1 MTEFDED
8 FMTKA
13 QVDGIKELVD
23 LTHNGYKVLFSSTLY
38 GTRIYKLHHSRNG
51 RTLMVGIG
59 RYIYTIKE
67 GEKILKRVIYDDND
81 NIIQP
86 EIKLSV
92 PN

>member
-13 QVDGIKELVD
+13 QVDGVKELVD
-23 LTHNGYKVLFSSTLY
+23 LTRNGYLVCYSATLY
-38 GTRIYKLHHSRNG
+38 GTRVYKLRHSRNG
-51 RTLMVGIG
+51 RTLIVGIG

-67 GEKILKRVIYDDND
+67 GEKILKRVIYDEDGT
-81 NIIQP
+81 IIQP
-86 EIKLSV
+86 ETKLSV

>member
-1 MTEFDED
+1 MTKFDED

-13 QVDGIKELVD
+13 QVDGVKELVD
-23 LTHNGYKVLFSSTLY
+23 LTRNGYQVLFSSTLY
-38 GTRIYKLHHSRNG
+38 GTRVYKLHHSRNG

-67 GEKILKRVIYDDND
+67 GEKILKRVIYDEDGT
-81 NIIQP
+81 IIQP
-86 EIKLSV
+86 EIELSI

>member
-13 QVDGIKELVD
+13 QVDGVKELVD
-23 LTHNGYKVLFSSTLY
+23 LTRNGYRVLFSSEVY
-38 GTRIYKLHHSRNG
+38 GTSIYKLHHSRNG

-59 RYIYTIKE
+59 RYIFTIKE
-67 GEKILKRVIYDDND
+67 GERIWKRVIYDEDGT
-81 NIIQP
+81 IIQP

>member
-13 QVDGIKELVD
+13 QVDGVKELID
-23 LTHNGYKVLFSSTLY
+23 LCNNGYVVVFSATLY
-38 GTRIYKLHHSRNG
+38 GTRVYKLHHSRNG

-67 GEKILKRVIYDDND
+67 DEKILKRVIYDEDGT
-81 NIIQP
+81 IIQP
-86 EIKLSV
+86 KTKFSV

>member
-13 QVDGIKELVD
+13 QVDGVKELVD
-23 LTHNGYKVLFSSTLY
+23 LTRNGYQVLFSSTLY
-38 GTRIYKLHHSRNG
+38 GTRVYKLHHSRNG

-67 GEKILKRVIYDDND
+67 GEKILKRVIYDEDGT
-81 NIIQP
+81 IIKP
-86 EIKLSV
+86 ESELSV

>member
-13 QVDGIKELVD
+13 QVDGVKELVD
-23 LTHNGYKVLFSSTLY
+23 LCRNGYQVLFSSTLY

-51 RTLMVGIG
+51 RSLMVGIG
-59 RYIYTIKE
+59 RYIFTIKE
-67 GEKILKRVIYDDND
+67 GEKILKRVIYDEDGT
-81 NIIQP
+81 IIQP
-86 EIKLSV
+86 ETKLSV

>member
-1 MTEFDED
+1 MTCFEYD

-13 QVDGIKELVD
+13 QVDGVKELID
-23 LTHNGYKVLFSSTLY
+23 LCRNGYQVVFSSNLY
-38 GTRIYKLHHSRNG
+38 GTQIYKLKHSRNG

-67 GEKILKRVIYDDND
+67 GEKILKRVIYDDD
-81 NIIQP
+81 GTIIQP
-86 EIKLSV
+86 ETELSV

>member
-13 QVDGIKELVD
+13 QVDGVKELVD
-23 LTHNGYKVLFSSTLY
+23 LTRNGYQVLFSSTLY
-38 GTRIYKLHHSRNG
+38 GTRVYKLHHSRNG

-67 GEKILKRVIYDDND
+67 GEKILKRVIYDEDGT
-81 NIIQP
+81 IIKP
-86 EIKLSV
+86 ETELSV

>member
-13 QVDGIKELVD
+13 QVDGVKELVD
-23 LTHNGYKVLFSSTLY
+23 LTHNGYEVLFSSTLY